1 MWRCFGNN
9 VERQRG
15 REIWN
20 KGGME
25 EEWSGVRLALMM
37 GAPRA
42 TQVQLS
48 PLPTS
53 AMSDQHNKK
62 QCVSMCSHEQLGGLE
77 KRERK
82 KKVNKGE
89 ESCASPN
96 LLLCLEL
103 VEFLEQIPVMI
114 SETMVVRL
122 S

>member
-1 MWRCFGNN
+1 MLTRTAGWLG
-9 VERQRG
+9 E
-15 REIWN
+15 
-20 KGGME
+20 KG
-25 EEWSGVRLALMM
+25 
-37 GAPRA
+37 
-42 TQVQLS
+42 
-48 PLPTS
+48 
-53 AMSDQHNKK
+53 K
-62 QCVSMCSHEQLGGLE
+62 
-77 KRERK
+77 K